1 MVYKLAVGALF
12 KNEAAVM
19 KEWIEHYLFHG
30 VEHFYLIDDG
40 STDAGV
46 DILRPYVLRGLVTLF
61 STAGCGYYLGRQR
74 DLYNRLVLPRLKAG
88 DMEWLLMVDLDEFVW
103 SPAYVDLR
111 VPLAAAGHIGQIQI
125 EHTLFGSAGLVESP
139 PSVVGA
145 YVRRAAEM
153 PTRNPGLRKYF
164 VNSRF
169 SITSLNVHHA
179 SFEHLSDEKNHFIL
193 DETCFRLNHYC
204 CQSREFWSSIK
215 CTRGDVNNWRV
226 RTMADFDEVDLNDV
240 EDLGLRSQNG
250 PVIDGLRE

>member
-1 MVYKLAVGALF
+1 MLYKLAVGALF
-12 KNEAAVM
+12 KNEGHVM

-40 STDAGV
+40 STDFGV
-46 DILRPYVLRGLVTLF
+46 AILKPYIDRGLVTLF
-61 STAGCGYYLGRQR
+61 TSDCDYYLGRQR
-74 DLYNRLVLPRLKAG
+74 DLYNRFVLPRLKET
-88 DMEWLLMVDLDEFVW
+88 EWLLMCDLDEFVW

-111 VPLAAAGHIGQIQI
+111 VPLGAAAHIGQIQM
-125 EHTLFGSAGLVESP
+125 EHTLFGSAGLAENP

-145 YVRRAAEM
+145 YVMRARES
-153 PTRNPGLRKYF
+153 PTRSPGLRKYF

-193 DETCFRLNHYC
+193 DETCFQLNHYC
-204 CQSREFWSSIK
+204 CQSREFWWLVK
-215 CTRGDVNNWRV
+215 CHRGDVNNWRV
-226 RTMADFDEVDLNDV
+226 RTMADFDEVDQNDV
-240 EDLGLRSQNG
+240 EDSGLKMQNG